1 MKRTGKRFFANFT
14 VASSHELPPRWPGR
28 VSVLPTDNDD
38 DDLSSGRSYGFSA
51 THTIPLLQNPVR
63 MSHYSFGEYI
73 STKGISTFIPC
84 VSWMAL
90 MVVRDPFYD
99 KIF

>member
-38 DDLSSGRSYGFSA
+38 DDLSSGRSYGFSP

-73 STKGISTFIPC
+73 HQGYKYIHSVCELDGVDGGEGS
-84 VSWMAL
+84 VL
-90 MVVRDPFYD
+90 
-99 KIF
+99 